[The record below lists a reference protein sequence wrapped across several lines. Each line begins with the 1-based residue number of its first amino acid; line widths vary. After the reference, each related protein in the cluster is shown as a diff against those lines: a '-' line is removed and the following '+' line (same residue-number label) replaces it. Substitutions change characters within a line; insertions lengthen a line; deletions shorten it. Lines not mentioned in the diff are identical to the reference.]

1 MSISCTDF
9 WNFQEEDGT
18 PVTTTPLGWYD
29 VMILIVL
36 LQVLFRVSA
45 AQMIPTWLAEMVHIL
60 YNILARPPQ
69 NTQRLFAILKDIDL
83 EI

>member
-1 MSISCTDF
+1 MTSFCTDI
-9 WNFQEEDGT
+9 WSFQEEDGA
-18 PVTTTPLGWYD
+18 PIPTTPLGWYD

-60 YNILARPPQ
+60 YNILARSPQ